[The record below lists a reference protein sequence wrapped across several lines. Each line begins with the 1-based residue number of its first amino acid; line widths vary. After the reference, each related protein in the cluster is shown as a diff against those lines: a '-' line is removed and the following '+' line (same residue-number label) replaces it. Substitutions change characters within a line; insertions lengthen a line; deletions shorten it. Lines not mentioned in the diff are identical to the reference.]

1 MSEEAQLPVD
11 LGVVRQNAGVPF
23 VRLFGMARSM
33 LASATRSLS
42 RRCFSLVLL
51 LGIPTT
57 VLGFFLR
64 TLSSMQAT
72 KRRKALADVAERR
85 RQEARANIAAE
96 AATAIESAR
105 SLDPKQDVCSLS
117 FLDLQKRLKDGKLT
131 AKAVLACYQAQ
142 ASHAHSRVNCLTE
155 FLPEANQVAEAR
167 IMPSTRA
174 RRCFVPQAS
183 LFAL

>member
-1 MSEEAQLPVD
+1 MD
-11 LGVVRQNAGVPF
+11 
-23 VRLFGMARSM
+23 ARSRTSTVALSPQPWV
-33 LASATRSLS
+33 LAL
-42 RRCFSLVLL
+42 
-51 LGIPTT
+51 
-57 VLGFFLR
+57 
-64 TLSSMQAT
+64 
-72 KRRKALADVAERR
+72 
-85 RQEARANIAAE
+85 
-96 AATAIESAR
+96 
-105 SLDPKQDVCSLS
+105 CSLS

-167 IMPSTRA
+167 IMPSNRA